1 MGSAAVDIHQIPYH
15 LRNTVEFLDC
25 PIYIGLEDDTCRP
38 PSSLALGDTLMVLG
52 LLRNQGRPVRLF
64 LQPGAARELV
74 ESHPLVRELVLE
86 VEADGGPGIQALPV
100 ARFGRAVTW
109 VSAASLRLPLGVR
122 PVDQVRANP
131 ILAHSLHY
139 GLEITDDRPSVFVDP
154 ARPARLAGLLARQRP
169 TMVVYPLHADRA
181 DSLWQDR
188 EWWVALLRRLRPEFH
203 LVAVGAPDY
212 GELTAEVDLC
222 LPSDHPDSTL
232 LDLAWLLARAAGFV
246 GREGGLAHL
255 AAAMNPRRLLIWDSM
270 ASYRFWAGSGGH
282 HLIFSNPYTFRYPQT
297 CRLDRTQ
304 VQAMLD
310 KLSAQTEGEPASA
323 NWEERARALAG
334 GEEQLTRMVL
344 IWREMEEERLAMAAW
359 RQDPEQRRR
368 INAQSLDFAQRAARG
383 MLAAGQNWVVPV
395 FP

>member
-1 MGSAAVDIHQIPYH
+1 MNIRQIPYH

-25 PIYIGLEDDTCRP
+25 PIYVGLEEDRCRP
-38 PSSLALGDTLMVLG
+38 PANLALGDTLMVLG
-52 LLRNQGRPVRLF
+52 LIRNQGRPVRLF
-64 LQPGAARELV
+64 LDPGPARELV
-74 ESHPLVRELVLE
+74 EGHPLVRELVLRPE
-86 VEADGGPGIQALPV
+86 EGGAPGIQALPV

-109 VSAASLRLPLGVR
+109 VSAASLRLPVGVR

-131 ILAHSLHY
+131 ILAHSRHY
-139 GLEITDDRPSVFVDP
+139 GLDNIDDRPSVFVDP
-154 ARPARLAGLLARQRP
+154 NHPARLAGLLARQRP
-169 TMVVYPLHADRA
+169 SLVVYPLHAGRA

-188 EWWVALLRRLRPEFH
+188 EWWVALLRRLRPGFH

-212 GELTAEVDLC
+212 GELATEVDVC

-232 LDLAWLLARAAGFV
+232 LDLAWLLGRAAGFV

-255 AAAMNPRRLLIWDSM
+255 ATAMNPRRVIIWDSM

-282 HLIFSNPYTFRYPQT
+282 HLLFCNPYTFRYPQT
-297 CRLDRTQ
+297 CRLDRGQ
-304 VQAMLD
+304 LQAMLARMT
-310 KLSAQTEGEPASA
+310 AQVEDDPALAQAS
-323 NWEERARALAG
+323 WEERAQVLAG

-359 RQDPEQRRR
+359 RDDPAQLGR
-368 INAQSLDFAQRAARG
+368 ITSQSLDFAQRAVLGR
-383 MLAAGQNWVVPV
+383 LTAGENWVAPV